1 MTADALKLWVTLSRA
16 YQAIAARAE
25 AQVKEHD
32 LTVAEFGVLEALHHK
47 GPLLL
52 GELQRSLLVSSG
64 GVTWLVDRLAK
75 RGLVERAD
83 CAEDRRA
90 RYARLTE
97 AGSRFIAKIF
107 PDHAEA
113 IREACTGL
121 TVAEQREVTALLRT
135 LGRAAA
141 AEPAH
146 EGAKG

>member
-16 YQAIAARAE
+16 YQAIAQRAE
-25 AQVKEHD
+25 AQVKSHD

-90 RYARLTE
+90 RYARLTDQGE
-97 AGSRFIAKIF
+97 RFIAKIF

-113 IREACTGL
+113 IREACAGL
-121 TVAEQREVTALLRT
+121 TVAEQREAATLLRA

-141 AEPAH
+141 GDTPPD
-146 EGAKG
+146 GGKP